1 MSRGRPLRTID
12 LARAAKTHVNTVRV
26 YERLGFI
33 APTGRSPNGY
43 RVFTPDHQRQMCLA
57 RLALDGPWTGRKI
70 RRSALHLARVA
81 AAGNWKRTVA
91 RAAAHLAVVRGEHAC
106 AERAAEAVGHWAQ
119 RKRSD
124 RAKKPMTILLA
135 ATEIGVTP
143 DAIRNWERNGLLRSS
158 RNATNRYRLFDS
170 QALGRLRVIAMLR
183 DAGYS
188 LMAILRM
195 LRAYDRGE
203 LVDARRTLDTPRV
216 SEDLVYATD
225 VWLTTL
231 GRAEEQARRVL
242 AFCRRAQQASW

>member
-1 MSRGRPLRTID
+1 
-12 LARAAKTHVNTVRV
+12 VNTVRV
-26 YERLGFI
+26 YERLGLI
-33 APTGRSPNGY
+33 APADRSPNGY
-43 RVFTPDHQRQMCLA
+43 RGFTPDHRRQMCLA
-57 RLALDGPWTGRKI
+57 RLALDGPWTGRRI
-70 RRSALHLARVA
+70 RRSALQLARVA
-81 AAGNWKRTVA
+81 TAGDWKRTMA
-91 RAAAHLAVVRGEHAC
+91 RAAAHLSLVQGERAR

-119 RKRSD
+119 RKRPAQ
-124 RAKKPMTILLA
+124 AKKPLTILLA
-135 ATEIGVTP
+135 ATAIGVTP

-203 LVDARRTLDTPRV
+203 LVDARRALDTPRV

-231 GRAEEQARRVL
+231 GRAEEQAGRVL
-242 AFCRRAQQASW
+242 AFCRSSGSRSARSRST